1 MILKL
6 SNIVLRVSEMKQARI
21 VQQVLN
27 NLKKP
32 IRLGIIK
39 MTGLNKEV
47 DFTKRFL
54 YKCWR
59 FIFCS

>member
-6 SNIVLRVSEMKQARI
+6 SNIVLRVLEMIQARI

-27 NLKKP
+27 NLKKQ

-47 DFTKRFL
+47 DFTKRF
-54 YKCWR
+54 
-59 FIFCS
+59 